1 MVKYIY
7 TMHHAIVHG
16 HIFLLEIQIVIL
28 INTLLIL
35 KSFRKSYGLIK
46 LGFLIPWIN
55 FLKSI

>member
-1 MVKYIY
+1 
-7 TMHHAIVHG
+7 MHHAIVHG